1 MLAKNHLLR
10 LTYQETLP
18 PPSFLPWALLGKI
31 CDKLCSPWNQGFV
44 SLPWEGLAVRDPP
57 VARVSSSHNSKGRHS
72 IVRPCHWH
80 PLEPNKQQEAP
91 ICLGNRG
98 ACLGKGPRA
107 ISLGAGRERTFTGF
121 LPSRGPQ
128 TSDWMLRTDL
138 PFPSAC
144 RSWARG
150 EMGTASA
157 GPCPRQPASTGSR
170 GRRAGRGWEAVR
182 RGGLVSVN

>member
-1 MLAKNHLLR
+1 MFSLEPGLCFSALGGTGSQGSACSQGQLLAQLQGAPFSCAALPLASSGAQQAAGGSYLSWKQRCMLGEGSPGHLLR
-10 LTYQETLP
+10 
-18 PPSFLPWALLGKI
+18 
-31 CDKLCSPWNQGFV
+31 
-44 SLPWEGLAVRDPP
+44 
-57 VARVSSSHNSKGRHS
+57 
-72 IVRPCHWH
+72 
-80 PLEPNKQQEAP
+80 
-91 ICLGNRG
+91 
-98 ACLGKGPRA
+98 
-107 ISLGAGRERTFTGF
+107 AGRERTFTGF

-170 GRRAGRGWEAVR
+170 GWRAGRGWEAVR